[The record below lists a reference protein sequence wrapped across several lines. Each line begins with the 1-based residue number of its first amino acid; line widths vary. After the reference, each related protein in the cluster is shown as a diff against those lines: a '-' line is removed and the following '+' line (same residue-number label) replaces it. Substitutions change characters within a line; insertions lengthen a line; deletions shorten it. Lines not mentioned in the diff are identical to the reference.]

1 MKFRTDFVTN
11 SSSSSFI
18 IGAVNESTLT
28 VQDVY
33 DIVRS
38 IYIEY
43 EQLFKKA
50 IKYIDEHPNEN
61 LSYKNYNSISFGE
74 NIQISLS
81 RGKLSYDEYIRIR
94 NTYKSIFGFDFIC
107 ERFDTNTEWTN
118 IKKYEDYKTYFAKR
132 MINEKGLQAPF
143 TICDFKNKKDIAFIT
158 KELNKEQD
166 DETLFDVFEWYEDD
180 LELDSEKIKNSKN
193 PCADFLG
200 RICIY
205 SECGYLPEYIVN
217 KLSEISQHWCNHMG

>member
-50 IKYIDEHPNEN
+50 IKYVDEHPNEN
-61 LSYKNYNSISFGE
+61 LSYKSYNSISFGE

-81 RGKLSYDEYIRIR
+81 RGKHSYDEYVRIR
-94 NTYKSIFGFDFIC
+94 NSYENIFGFDFIY
-107 ERFDTNTEWTN
+107 ERFDTNTEWTK

-132 MINEKGLQAPF
+132 MQSEKGLQAPF
-143 TICDFKNKKDIAFIT
+143 TICDFKNKNDIAFIT
-158 KELNKEQD
+158 TELDKKQD
-166 DETLFDVFEWYEDD
+166 DETLFDIFEWYEDE
-180 LELDSEKIKNSKN
+180 LEFDSEKIKDSKN

-205 SECGYLPEYIVN
+205 SECGYLPEYVVN
-217 KLSEISQHWCNHMG
+217 KLSEISQHCCNHMG

>member
-50 IKYIDEHPNEN
+50 IKYVDEHPNEN
-61 LSYKNYNSISFGE
+61 LSYKSYNSISFGE

-81 RGKLSYDEYIRIR
+81 RGKHSYDEYVRIR
-94 NTYKSIFGFDFIC
+94 NSYENIFGFDFIY
-107 ERFDTNTEWTN
+107 ERFDTNTEWTK

-132 MINEKGLQAPF
+132 MQSEKGLQAPF
-143 TICDFKNKKDIAFIT
+143 TICDFKNKNDIAFIT
-158 KELNKEQD
+158 TELDKKQD
-166 DETLFDVFEWYEDD
+166 DETLFDIFEWYEDE
-180 LELDSEKIKNSKN
+180 LEFDSEKIKDSKN

-205 SECGYLPEYIVN
+205 SECGYLPEYVVN
-217 KLSEISQHWCNHMG
+217 KLSEISQHYCNHMG

>member
-18 IGAVNESTLT
+18 IGAVDESTLT

-33 DIVRS
+33 DVVRS

-43 EQLFKKA
+43 EKLFKKA

-61 LSYKNYNSISFGE
+61 LSYKTYNSVSFGE

-81 RGKLSYDEYIRIR
+81 RGKLSYDDYIRVR
-94 NTYKSIFGFDFIC
+94 DTYEKIFGFDFIC
-107 ERFDTNTEWTN
+107 ERFDTNTDWTK
-118 IKKYEDYKTYFAKR
+118 IKKYKDYETYFARR
-132 MINEKGLQAPF
+132 MQKEKGLQAPF
-143 TICDFKNKKDIAFIT
+143 AICDLRNKNDIAWIT
-158 KELNKEQD
+158 TKLDKEQN
-166 DETLFDVFEWYEDD
+166 DETLLDIFEWYEDE
-180 LELDSEKIKNSKN
+180 LEIDSEKLKNSKN

-205 SECGYLPEYIVN
+205 SECGYLPEYIVSE
-217 KLSEISQHWCNHMG
+217 LSELSRYWCNHMG